1 MSYGEIDKL
10 MKKGNYDK
18 ALTLMKQLPPAEVLR
33 GLGAKS
39 GILSVWGQHQ
49 DAIQLANEVIHKSK
63 EKSDQLA
70 ALLALFWKLNSLML
84 MNEFSDFD
92 ESAKEIKDL
101 MQLDVSQDN
110 HFETKELISML
121 YGLQGMKAS
130 WAGNYEK
137 SMEMG
142 KKGLAL
148 ANEITSPMAKAYSLF
163 AISCPLRDTEK
174 ITHAFEYVNKS
185 LEITLQYDFKPIMC
199 LIYHTLDLLYRIKGD
214 MANSLK
220 YSNLAL
226 TLGQEMKMKFVID
239 FITGNVGHQSAALGN
254 YDQAIE
260 LFKEGY
266 RLAQARNDF
275 WVMAQRS
282 NDIGHVYRI
291 KGELAL
297 ALTTFEESLALSRKI
312 GNEFFQSKN
321 YQAIG
326 MVYFDQ
332 GSYQQGLETFQ
343 RSLSIMSKVA
353 PKSLSITSTLLA
365 LVSINV
371 ELNNTNAAKQYL
383 VQLEDISR
391 TEESENIKINYQ
403 FAEALMLKASP
414 RMKNKAQ
421 AQTIFET
428 IANNKKNPHETITFA
443 MYNLCELLLYEF
455 RSESELE
462 ILNEI
467 KTLSQRLYNIGVEL
481 NVYPTTIKALLL
493 QAKLSLVEGNLNK
506 VEVLLK
512 EAQQIAHQKGLGKLL
527 TMVTQE
533 QEQIKSELD
542 KWNSFIARNAPI
554 QERLAQAAIESY
566 IKSAKQIVHA
576 GQDEEVPN

>member
-1 MSYGEIDKL
+1 MSYNEIDKL
-10 MKKGNYDK
+10 MKEGDYDK
-18 ALTLMKQLPPAEVLR
+18 ALTLIEQLPPEEVSR
-33 GLGAKS
+33 GLSAKC
-39 GILSVWGQHQ
+39 GILSVRGQHQ
-49 DAIQLANEVIHKSK
+49 DAIQLANEVIHESK

-84 MNEFSDFD
+84 MNEFGDFD
-92 ESAKEIKDL
+92 ESAKEINDL
-101 MQLDVSQDN
+101 AQLGVSQDN
-110 HFETKELISML
+110 QFETKEWISML

-148 ANEITSPMAKAYSLF
+148 ANEITSPMAKAYSLY

-174 ITHAFEYVNKS
+174 ITRAFEYVNKS
-185 LEITLQYDFKPIMC
+185 LDIAQQYNLKPILC
-199 LIYHTLDLLYRIKGD
+199 LIYHSLDLLYRIKGD
-214 MANSLK
+214 LTNSLK

-239 FITGNVGHQSAALGN
+239 FITGNVGHQPAALGN

-275 WVMAQRS
+275 WVMTQRL

-291 KGELAL
+291 KGELSL
-297 ALTTFEESLALSRKI
+297 ALSTFEESLALSKKI
-312 GNEFFQSKN
+312 GNEFFQSKT

-326 MVYFDQ
+326 MVYYDQ
-332 GSYQQGLETFQ
+332 GSYQQALETFQ
-343 RSLSIMSKVA
+343 RSLSIVSGVA

-365 LVSINV
+365 LVSLNV
-371 ELNNTNAAKQYL
+371 ELDNINDAKQYL
-383 VQLEDISR
+383 TQLEDINK
-391 TEESENIKINYQ
+391 SEKSDNIKINYQ
-403 FAEALMLKASP
+403 FAKALVLKASP

-421 AQTIFET
+421 AQAIFET
-428 IANNKKNPHETITFA
+428 IAENTKNPHETITFA

-455 RSESELE
+455 RSESESE

-481 NVYPTTIKALLL
+481 NVFPTTIKALLL

-512 EAQQIAHQKGLGKLL
+512 EAQQIAQEKGLGKLL

-542 KWNSFIARNAPI
+542 KWNSFIVRNTPI
-554 QERLAQAAIESY
+554 QERIAQAALESY
-566 IKSAKQIVHA
+566 IKSALQIIDV
-576 GQDEEVPN
+576 GQDEKPPS